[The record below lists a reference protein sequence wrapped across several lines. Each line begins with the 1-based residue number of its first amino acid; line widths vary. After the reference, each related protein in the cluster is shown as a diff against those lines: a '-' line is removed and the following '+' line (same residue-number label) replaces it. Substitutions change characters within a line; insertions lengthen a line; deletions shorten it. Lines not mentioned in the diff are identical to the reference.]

1 MRSSISHGS
10 LICLVMRVQNRDCVS
25 SGTIQKIRE
34 MLEKKNFP
42 WQKVTAFVPT
52 DIQYIWDTWFEKASF
67 GTKGSPND
75 EGLRKIAE
83 DKSNLCAFKFNDE
96 FYCKVN
102 FVLSEKKARMRKKEF
117 KKIIQMAIGMA
128 SLHRASLDAKK
139 TKHQFYCASMC
150 IENRQQSWKRIQHI
164 NVFPS
169 SVRLSR
175 RDAQPSI
182 KSTTVHRTLLG
193 APSDVSL
200 SMALHWCRPEFSA
213 VDGICLLYTSR
224 CV

>member
-83 DKSNLCAFKFNDE
+83 DKSNLCAF
-96 FYCKVN
+96 
-102 FVLSEKKARMRKKEF
+102 
-117 KKIIQMAIGMA
+117 
-128 SLHRASLDAKK
+128 
-139 TKHQFYCASMC
+139 
-150 IENRQQSWKRIQHI
+150 
-164 NVFPS
+164 
-169 SVRLSR
+169 
-175 RDAQPSI
+175 
-182 KSTTVHRTLLG
+182 
-193 APSDVSL
+193 
-200 SMALHWCRPEFSA
+200 
-213 VDGICLLYTSR
+213 R